1 MSSVVKQKTVITYFE
16 NRQKLAEGLLSN
28 NNFISVHNFENYII
42 VCKINTLF
50 EDQFIKST
58 IYTLIGFVIFWI
70 FIEPY
75 TVGSALKK

>member
-1 MSSVVKQKTVITYFE
+1 MQIFARYLTLYNSTPKGDIT
-16 NRQKLAEGLLSN
+16 
-28 NNFISVHNFENYII
+28 
-42 VCKINTLF
+42 INTLF

-58 IYTLIGFVIFWI
+58 IYTLIGLVIFWI